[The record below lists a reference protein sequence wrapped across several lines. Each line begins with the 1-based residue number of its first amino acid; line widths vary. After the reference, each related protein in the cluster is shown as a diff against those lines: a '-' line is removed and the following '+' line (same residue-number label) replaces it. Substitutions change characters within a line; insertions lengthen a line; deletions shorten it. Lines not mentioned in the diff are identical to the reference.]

1 MNMMLAILA
10 FVVSVAAMMI
20 SGFAR
25 ADGLPAERTLLP
37 LYPTSADTL
46 KLSMADPSCSRP
58 YKLDYYSV
66 KMASNNITVEIP
78 EQIKIPTPTC
88 TPSLREEFD
97 LGRLPAG
104 NYTLTVVS
112 FLVDLDGQEVPNGRR
127 ALFSNVPIVVT
138 DARAQKQAPWVT
150 LDYTGQW
157 WDPADPGSGL
167 FIWQDAHDP
176 NDPLLAA
183 WFTYSADGKAL
194 WYVFQPKFET
204 AFTTFTT
211 DLFQTSRCPGSTAP
225 PPNPTSSAVV
235 GTAKLDFGSLESLG
249 TVAGQFTFTVTLK
262 GQRPRVISI
271 QRFAP

>member
-1 MNMMLAILA
+1 MNMMSAVLALVAI
-10 FVVSVAAMMI
+10 VAAMMI
-20 SGFAR
+20 SGFAC
-25 ADGLPAERTLLP
+25 ADGLPAEHALLP
-37 LYPTSADTL
+37 LNPTSADTL
-46 KLSMADPSCSRP
+46 KLSMADPTCSRP

-78 EQIKIPTPTC
+78 EKIKIPTPTC

-104 NYTLTVVS
+104 NFTLTVVAY
-112 FLVDLDGQEVPNGRR
+112 LVDENGLPVPNGIR
-127 ALFSNVPIVVT
+127 ALFSNVPIVVS
-138 DARAQKQAPWVT
+138 DARAKKQAPWVT

-157 WDPADPGSGL
+157 WDPTDPGSGL
-167 FIWQDAHDP
+167 FIWQDARDP

-211 DLFQTSRCPGSTAP
+211 DLFQTSRRPGPTAP
-225 PPNPTSSAVV
+225 PPNPTISAVV
-235 GTAKLDFGSLESLG
+235 GTAKLNFGSLESLG

-271 QRFAP
+271 QRFVP